1 MKQQSYGLAVEENF
15 TPTYYEMPV
24 IVIHVRGF
32 WYLHRLLKRQNT
44 CKYSRV
50 IIISDIQA
58 HLLNSEIRQVVPC
71 NLKNH
76 VFLVIF
82 TVLLLLTLVVYD

>member
-1 MKQQSYGLAVEENF
+1 MHETTKIGTCSGGKFYTNRLLDASHSY
-15 TPTYYEMPV
+15 
-24 IVIHVRGF
+24 ICF
-32 WYLHRLLKRQNT
+32 WYLYRLLKCHNT
-44 CKYSRV
+44 CKHTRV

-71 NLKNH
+71 NLKMH

-82 TVLLLLTLVVYD
+82 TVLPLLTLVVYD